1 MRLPWKLVLSETY
14 GVDFFNALEGDAT
27 LDDPQT
33 RKRGFIHVIDSDP
46 SKIDLPQ
53 RCLPIYLLNRRHYE
67 RQTNFEGQLRR
78 MTMLEILR
86 QSGVRQVVIVSFH
99 AEPIPA
105 DLKDLWVSDFK
116 SNLTFLSDNGQ
127 AESLV
132 DSWTKGIDVIVPV
145 NFISGVRNT
154 IRDIISR
161 YLRGAFQLTHNL
173 IGASLPMREVSARI
187 AKVARTDATVMIRG
201 ETGTGK
207 ELAAADVR
215 NHRRHQ

>member
-1 MRLPWKLVLSETY
+1 M
-14 GVDFFNALEGDAT
+14 
-27 LDDPQT
+27 
-33 RKRGFIHVIDSDP
+33 
-46 SKIDLPQ
+46 
-53 RCLPIYLLNRRHYE
+53 
-67 RQTNFEGQLRR
+67 
-78 MTMLEILR
+78 
-86 QSGVRQVVIVSFH
+86 
-99 AEPIPA
+99 
-105 DLKDLWVSDFK
+105 SDFK